1 MAAPADF
8 LNFVDTNKDRFI
20 QRLARAVE
28 IPRYR
33 IVSTRW
39 VRPPMLIRTSVSG
52 DPAHRDDVFRMSS
65 YLESQLRQ
73 YGVET
78 KAVELGTHIMDGHN
92 LKLPPAVLGRIGDDK
107 SKKTILIYGHFDVQ
121 PVCRLPFSDSSS
133 PS

>member
-1 MAAPADF
+1 
-8 LNFVDTNKDRFI
+8 
-20 QRLARAVE
+20 
-28 IPRYR
+28 
-33 IVSTRW
+33 
-39 VRPPMLIRTSVSG
+39 MLIRTSVSG

-92 LKLPPAVLGRIGDDK
+92 LKLPPALLGRIGDDK

-121 PVCRLPFSDSSS
+121 PVCRLPSSDSSS